1 VQHVAVEADRLQ
13 MQVAAAERRG
23 LNQAQLS
30 VADGVSKLLGN
41 ARAAALGDNPH
52 PHRFPNWWRGTLVE
66 AAYLNLHTARAQIVD
81 LYDENELRAEI
92 PTALARAQTTLHR
105 DDPRRTAAEQVLQAE
120 DLNAGRARPLLRRL
134 IGDSYELA
142 DREHTQL
149 RSFRNILLLSA
160 VSMFV
165 LVAITVF
172 VVWRNPEWMPLCFP
186 LDGGGTAC
194 PTSTGSTG
202 PSSADILMVALLGAL
217 GGALTASLSIRN
229 LKGTSTPYDVP
240 VALAMLKV
248 PLGAFTA
255 ILALVAIQGGFVP
268 GLSSLD
274 SQEQILAYAVV
285 FGFAQQ
291 VLTRLLDRRAQDLME
306 GLPGGTAT
314 QPPPSK
320 PAPPAAPAEQA
331 EPGKT
336 PEGTTEA
343 PAGAAPAVAP
353 AGELPE
359 DAEVLPGA
367 DAEDEGDGQVTDA
380 EPLQTPEENPRLDM
394 LPDQDDGEFVE
405 DGLAERA
412 PGPDAP
418 DGVEFPTAE
427 ADR

>member
-1 VQHVAVEADRLQ
+1 MQHVAVEADRLQ

-23 LNQAQLS
+23 LNQGQS
-30 VADGVSKLLGN
+30 SIADGVSKLLGN
-41 ARAAALGDNPH
+41 ARAAALGDDPR

-92 PTALARAQTTLHR
+92 PTALARAQATMHR

-134 IGDSYELA
+134 IGDSYEMA

-248 PLGAFTA
+248 PLLATHPERVDSIGAGDPPPDVPADLRPLFTNEE
-255 ILALVAIQGGFVP
+255 VA
-268 GLSSLD
+268 
-274 SQEQILAYAVV
+274 AVV
-285 FGFAQQ
+285 RGEADDVHASLNADTLQ
-291 VLTRLLDRRAQDLME
+291 TIMRHD
-306 GLPGGTAT
+306 
-314 QPPPSK
+314 
-320 PAPPAAPAEQA
+320 PAVRP
-331 EPGKT
+331 
-336 PEGTTEA
+336 GTTER
-343 PAGAAPAVAP
+343 AG
-353 AGELPE
+353 
-359 DAEVLPGA
+359 
-367 DAEDEGDGQVTDA
+367 Q
-380 EPLQTPEENPRLDM
+380 R
-394 LPDQDDGEFVE
+394 
-405 DGLAERA
+405 
-412 PGPDAP
+412 
-418 DGVEFPTAE
+418 
-427 ADR
+427 